1 MSIGIPENNVQDMI
15 FSTIP
20 CYSSWQWNLVRML
33 EIVVTNY
40 AYICKIGIIQQRH
53 ENKSDDVPL
62 LS

>member
-1 MSIGIPENNVQDMI
+1 MI
-15 FSTIP
+15 FSTVP
-20 CYSSWQWNLVRML
+20 CDSSWQWNLVRML
-33 EIVVTNY
+33 EMVVTNY